1 VVRSGLHSALKS
13 AGFLHIQQA
22 ATYAEASTR
31 LSTEPFHLAI
41 IDQHLGDG
49 EGIDLAIVAGLSNP
63 ECKLVLLTLEEQWQ
77 LIEQA
82 RLLGFGA
89 FLSKRTELV
98 EIISTMTKL
107 LRDAPYFY
115 LRVPQIP
122 QYPTISHERSIHLT
136 KTEAEVLA
144 DLSDGSSTKEIAL
157 RRCNSEAT
165 IKSHLS
171 SIYRKLGARNRIEAL
186 IIARDFNLIHR

>member
-1 VVRSGLHSALKS
+1 MVRSGLHSALKS

-63 ECKLVLLTLEEQWQ
+63 ECKLILLTLEEQWH

-82 RLLGFGA
+82 RLLGFGS
-89 FLSKRTELV
+89 FLSKRTELS
-98 EIISTMTKL
+98 EIIATVTKL
-107 LRDAPYFY
+107 LREDAYFY
-115 LRVPQIP
+115 LRVPQVP
-122 QYPTISHERSIHLT
+122 LHPTIAPERTIHLT
-136 KTEAEVLA
+136 RTESEDLTDLA
-144 DLSDGSSTKEIAL
+144 DGSSTKEIAI

-186 IIARDFNLIHR
+186 IIARDFNLIRR